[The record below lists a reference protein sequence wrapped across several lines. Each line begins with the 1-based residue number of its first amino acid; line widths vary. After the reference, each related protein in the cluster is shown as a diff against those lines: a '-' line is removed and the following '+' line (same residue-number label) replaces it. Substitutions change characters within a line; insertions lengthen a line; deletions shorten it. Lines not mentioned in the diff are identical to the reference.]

1 MIIGI
6 TGNSGAGKTTAS
18 VILANEINAKIIN
31 ADEIVKKS
39 QKKGMPY
46 YNEIIKKMGQD
57 ILQKDLEIDRKKL
70 AQKIYDDK
78 EKRDILNKITE
89 KYIVEEIKKQIQEVK
104 QKDII
109 LDIPLLFESGL
120 DKICDETI
128 SILADEK
135 IKIQRIS
142 IRENI
147 DENVAKKRL
156 EIQPEEY
163 YYKSKSNYIIEN
175 NGDDL
180 SKNIKKVWEK
190 ICLKHGTN

>member
-190 ICLKHGTN
+190 ICLKHGTS

>member
-70 AQKIYDDK
+70 AQKIYDYK

-190 ICLKHGTN
+190 ICLKHGTS